1 MPGKCRRLQPELPS
15 RFPLLHQLL
24 AARCRRRRPGALAGS
39 LRLFPLPAFAL
50 SLKFSDSFARLYDTG
65 VLAHQGG
72 WDEILLVAGP
82 IAVIVLVL
90 WQATRR
96 ADRQVAERESLEGSA
111 STNGE

>member
-1 MPGKCRRLQPELPS
+1 MPGMYRRLRPELLS
-15 RFPLLHQLL
+15 QFPLLRQLL
-24 AARCRRRRPGALAGS
+24 AARCRRRRPGEQAGS

-96 ADRQVAERESLEGSA
+96 ADRQVAERKSLEGSA
-111 STNGE
+111 PTNGE